1 MENTGIKKGILALII
16 ICIIMILVIIS
27 VMILSRN
34 KIKAENNNLENSL
47 NTNVENN
54 EISNTVNEIEDTTIL
69 NKQIHKEKE
78 IMTYF
83 SVEKNIK
90 NYITYLRVNN
100 QNAINSLSN
109 GIPVFNANGLSSKT
123 IITIK
128 EMYSVDNDNGTTFFV
143 KLDLSNNGEY
153 TIKFIEDFINGTFS
167 ISSMTSEEYN
177 TSISGKSNIDY
188 TKHVEIQKNEYNTI
202 QYTNMSNSE
211 VAERYLRSY
220 IQKARYSP
228 NEAYNSL
235 DEVYRNIRFGSFENF
250 KKYLEEK
257 AEELET
263 LDPLAIKDASEFA
276 TVDEYTKYINSLKK
290 TGLTKFDKYT
300 DGDIEYLV
308 CLDTYGNYYI
318 FKISHVMDYK
328 LMLDSYTINTPRF
341 LEEYQ
346 KSNEQEKVELTIN
359 KVFEAINN
367 KDFNYIYDMLDK
379 DFKKTYFSDY
389 NDFVQKMQNNFFD
402 RNAVEFDEY
411 DETDGVHEYTLIVTD
426 ANKIDKRELNLKVFI
441 TLRDNTDFTL
451 KFE

>member
-1 MENTGIKKGILALII
+1 MENTGIKKGILVLII
-16 ICIIMILVIIS
+16 ICIIMILVIIA
-27 VMILSRN
+27 VMILSKN
-34 KIKAENNNLENSL
+34 KTKAETNNLKNNL

-54 EISNTVNEIEDTTIL
+54 EISNKVNEIEDTTIL

-100 QNAINSLSN
+100 QKAINSLSN
-109 GIPVFNANGLSSKT
+109 GVSVFNANGLSSKT
-123 IITIK
+123 TITIK

-153 TIKFIEDFINGTFS
+153 TIKFIEDFINETFS

-188 TKHVEIQKNEYNTI
+188 TKYVEIQKNEYNTI

-228 NEAYNSL
+228 EEAYNSL
-235 DEVYRNIRFGSFENF
+235 DEVYRNARFGSFENF
-250 KKYLEEK
+250 KKYLEGK

-263 LDPLAIKDASEFA
+263 LDPLSIKDASEFA
-276 TVDEYTKYINSLKK
+276 TIDEYTKYVNSLKK

-318 FKISHVMDYK
+318 FKISYAMDYK
-328 LMLDSYTINTPRF
+328 LMLDSYTLNTPRF

-367 KDFNYIYDMLDK
+367 KDFNYVYEKLDE
-379 DFKKTYFSDY
+379 DFKKRYFSNY
-389 NDFVQKMQNNFFD
+389 NDFAQKMQNNFFD

-411 DETDGVHEYTLIVTD
+411 DETDGVHEYTLIITD

-441 TLRDNTDFTL
+441 TLGDNTDFTL

>member
-1 MENTGIKKGILALII
+1 MKKGILILIAL
-16 ICIIMILVIIS
+16 CIIAIIVIIT
-27 VMILSRN
+27 ILINLSSN
-34 KIKAENNNLENSL
+34 KTQTNNNKTQNNL
-47 NTNVENN
+47 NTSGETNN
-54 EISNTVNEIEDTTIL
+54 TTNTETEIPKDPEEIYL
-69 NKQIHKEKE
+69 NKEIHKEDKT
-78 IMTYF
+78 MVFF
-83 SVEKNIK
+83 SIEKNIK

-109 GIPVFNANGLSSKT
+109 GVAVFNTNGLSSKT

-153 TIKFIEDFINGTFS
+153 TIKVIEDSINGTFS

-177 TSISGKSNIDY
+177 TSISGRSNIDY

-211 VAERYLRSY
+211 IAERYLRSY
-220 IQKARYSP
+220 IQKARYAP
-228 NEAYNSL
+228 EEAYNSL
-235 DEVYRNIRFGSFENF
+235 DEVYRNARFENYENF
-250 KKYLEEK
+250 KMYLEEK
-257 AEELET
+257 ADELET
-263 LDPLAIKDASEFA
+263 LDPLSVKDASEFA
-276 TVDEYTKYINSLKK
+276 TVDEYTKYVNSLKK

-328 LMLDSYTINTPRF
+328 LMLDSYTLNIPRF

-346 KSNEQEKVELTIN
+346 NSNEQEKVELTIN

-367 KDFNYIYDMLDK
+367 KDFKYIYGKLDE
-379 DFKKTYFSDY
+379 DFKKTNFSNYD
-389 NDFVQKMQNNFFD
+389 DFVQKMKNNFFD

-411 DETDGVHEYTLIVTD
+411 DETDGLHEYTLIITD
-426 ANKIDKRELNLKVFI
+426 ANEIDKRELNLKVLI
-441 TLRDNTDFTL
+441 TLGDNTDYTL
-451 KFE
+451 KIE